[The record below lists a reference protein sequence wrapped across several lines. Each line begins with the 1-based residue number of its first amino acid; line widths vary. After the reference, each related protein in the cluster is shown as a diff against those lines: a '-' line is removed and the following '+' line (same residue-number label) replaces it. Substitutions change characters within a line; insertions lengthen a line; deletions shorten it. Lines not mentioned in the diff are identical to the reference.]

1 MEDFNDT
8 AAGCVVISCCCP
20 CLLLQITLFVFLRLP
35 RSYLQTEWKEIS
47 KEVIRD
53 EDDKTLLGD
62 EEVWEELVREGMFW
76 FGSFWREGHEEMLD

>member
-35 RSYLQTEWKEIS
+35 RRLVAKSKKMMMTRKTKSKKSPDVQDTKKTNKEVIELPSYLQAEWK
-47 KEVIRD
+47 
-53 EDDKTLLGD
+53 GD
-62 EEVWEELVREGMFW
+62 Q
-76 FGSFWREGHEEMLD
+76 